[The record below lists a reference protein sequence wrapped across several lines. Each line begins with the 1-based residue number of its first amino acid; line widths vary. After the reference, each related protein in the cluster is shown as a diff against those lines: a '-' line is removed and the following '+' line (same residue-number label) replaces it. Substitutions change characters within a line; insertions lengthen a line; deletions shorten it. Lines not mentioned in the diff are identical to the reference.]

1 MTLLEQVRAAPVL
14 HQAVPGGRVGYRA
27 SGHGPALVLLHGIGS
42 GSGSWI
48 MQLAGLAA
56 RCRVLAWD
64 APGYADSTPVAAAQ
78 PVAADYV
85 RNMWAWLDALEVQRV
100 TLVGHSLGAL
110 IAAAAAAT
118 AQPARVGSLI
128 LLAPAQ
134 GYARASAEVRNR
146 KRDERLAMLARLG
159 PAAMGRERG
168 ANMLSAT
175 ADAQQIEL
183 AQAMMGSVNAAGYT
197 QATHLL
203 AGGDLLSDLD
213 RVACPVR
220 VASGGADTIT
230 PAAGCEAVARH
241 AGAPYR
247 PLGPVGHLCALEA
260 AGAVNV
266 LLVEALE
273 AA

>member
-14 HQAVPGGRVGYRA
+14 HQAVRGGQVHYRA
-27 SGHGPALVLLHGIGS
+27 SGRGPVLVLLHGIGS

-48 MQLAGLAA
+48 MQLTGLAD

-85 RNMWAWLDALEVQRV
+85 RRMWAWLDALDVQRV

-110 IAAAAAAT
+110 IAAAAAAQ
-118 AQPARVGSLI
+118 AARVGRLI

-134 GYARASAEVRNR
+134 GYARASAEVRDQ
-146 KRDERLAMLARLG
+146 KRNDRLAMLARLG
-159 PAAMGRERG
+159 PEAMGRERG

-175 ADAQQIEL
+175 ADAQQVEL
-183 AQAMMGSVNAAGYT
+183 AQTMMGSVNAGGYT

-203 AGGDLLSDLD
+203 AKGDLLSDLD
-213 RVACPVR
+213 RVACPVW
-220 VASGGADTIT
+220 VASGSADTIT
-230 PAAGCEAVARH
+230 PVAGCEAVARH

-247 PLGPVGHLCALEA
+247 SLGPVGHLCALEA
-260 AGAVNV
+260 AGAVNA

-273 AA
+273 AK

>member
-1 MTLLEQVRAAPVL
+1 MTLLEQIRAAPVL
-14 HQAVPGGRVGYRA
+14 HQAVPGGQVRYRA
-27 SGHGPALVLLHGIGS
+27 SGRGPALVLLHGIGS

-48 MQLAGLAA
+48 MQLTGLAE

-85 RNMWAWLDALEVQRV
+85 RSMWAWLDALAVHRI

-110 IAAAAAAT
+110 VAAAAAT
-118 AQPARVGSLI
+118 AQPVRVASLI

-134 GYARASAEVRNR
+134 GYARASAELRNQ

-159 PAAMGRERG
+159 PEGMGRERG

-175 ADAQQIEL
+175 AGAQQIEL
-183 AQAMMGSVNAAGYT
+183 AQAMMGSVNTAGYT

-203 AGGDLLSDLD
+203 ADGDLLSDLD
-213 RVACPVR
+213 RVSCPVR
-220 VASGGADTIT
+220 VASGSADTIT

-247 PLGPVGHLCALEA
+247 SLGPVGHLCALEA
-260 AGAVNV
+260 AGAVNA
-266 LLVEALE
+266 LLVETLE
-273 AA
+273 AK